1 MLLEAAFGTRRRLS
15 LLQRQAERGR
25 VVSWGSIAMIS
36 SFFSLLCPVSTN
48 CSSVVYS
55 WPSGGWERRRRGE
68 RRRGCPLFK
77 DRFFEASLA
86 SRKRRAKAKQLCVS
100 WRAEILLYRA
110 VCSKFPRSTPLHIT
124 SCSDL
129 GRIVQYS
136 RAQRIPTR
144 VTLRSRL

>member
-15 LLQRQAERGR
+15 LWQRQAERGR

-100 WRAEILLYRA
+100 WRAEILCCTARCA
-110 VCSKFPRSTPLHIT
+110 VNSHDPRHFTSQAARISEG
-124 SCSDL
+124 SCSTAERRGSQL
-129 GRIVQYS
+129 V
-136 RAQRIPTR
+136 
-144 VTLRSRL
+144 